1 MHAVRQVLPCDIL
14 QGWLS
19 ISPRHSRNEV
29 QRAGVNTVAF
39 LVPLSTMVISFLFLL
54 SFSDLSLPMLKIFIL
69 CLSLS
74 TVEQIMSRERT
85 SSSLYRQ
92 AAGYG

>member
-1 MHAVRQVLPCDIL
+1 MVVDFAQAQQDGGPTSWREHGRLLGAVVHD
-14 QGWLS
+14 
-19 ISPRHSRNEV
+19 
-29 QRAGVNTVAF
+29 GV
-39 LVPLSTMVISFLFLL
+39 SFLFLL
-54 SFSDLSLPMLKIFIL
+54 SFSDLSLPMLKVFIL
-69 CLSLS
+69 FLSLS